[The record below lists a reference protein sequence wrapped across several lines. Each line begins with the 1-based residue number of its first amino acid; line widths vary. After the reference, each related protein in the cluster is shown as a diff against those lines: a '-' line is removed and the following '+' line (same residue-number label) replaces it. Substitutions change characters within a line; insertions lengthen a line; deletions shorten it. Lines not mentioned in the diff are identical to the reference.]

1 MEATALVLRSI
12 ITFILIGVSI
22 YTLILLIMLAHRGI
36 KALDIYINEK
46 RNRNL

>member
-1 MEATALVLRSI
+1 MEATAAVLTSI

-22 YTLILLIMLAHRGI
+22 YVLILLVMLAHRGI
-36 KALDIYINEK
+36 KAFDIYINEK